1 MCQNTLWGI
10 VTLSDISD
18 IFVIIN
24 GRGMYGA
31 SVRVTVKLA
40 FLVLPV
46 LSCLSRVSFL
56 DFEPYGHKIINNYVI
71 LHHVPR
77 FMMRFIDIF
86 GGCTDSVYQAL
97 LFPPPRKAREK

>member
-1 MCQNTLWGI
+1 MTHAQTVYQALLFPPPREARASPYAGKNTVCACAKIPWNSGA
-10 VTLSDISD
+10 SDTIRTFSD

-24 GRGMYGA
+24 GRGMYSASA

-56 DFEPYGHKIINNYVI
+56 GFEG
-71 LHHVPR
+71 
-77 FMMRFIDIF
+77 
-86 GGCTDSVYQAL
+86 
-97 LFPPPRKAREK
+97 